1 MKMIQAI
8 AILYWLLFLQNSDSY
23 YVPYLLIGI
32 CSCIALYINKAK
44 RQVFRR
50 DWKQIVI
57 IVSSLVF
64 SLMICAANYALFI
77 DLNLPEKTGKIFPVL
92 YRVFSIVVVFSG
104 GFLAFWNLLNF
115 LVEHLNDFYWKKSLN
130 KQGGGI
136 YAVSIVFISAIN
148 LFFLFMCKY
157 PGNITPDSLQSI
169 GQSLSNRYSNKHPF
183 YFTMIVKFFQVLGLK
198 LTDNMNISVVLFS
211 VFQVIFMAGCF
222 SFVIVTLYQMQLSR
236 KLIVGCLL
244 LYVMM
249 PYHIM
254 YSFTMWKDVMFGGFV
269 LLYITATF
277 RILKNI
283 GNYKKMDRIILL
295 IGGIGTCLFRSN
307 GWFVFLLT
315 VFCAIV
321 LFGRTRKQMC
331 TLLAAILVI
340 TFILKH
346 PVLSYLNVSQPDT
359 IESLSV
365 PAQQIARVVVDHND
379 LSEEQRAL
387 LGEIVNV
394 EAIPEAYLPYISDPI
409 KNLVRESRNQ
419 DYLTEHKAAYLKLY
433 LSLGISH
440 LDTYIYAWIDL
451 TKGFWNGGYDYGIWS
466 GSVRKNDFGVERI
479 VHSEKTRVT
488 LEEYLWLYPNIPV
501 LQIFVC
507 IGFFVWLTMGFG
519 ILCILRR
526 DKEGFFLTIPVLA
539 IVLSLMVATP
549 VYAEFRYA
557 YAVFCCVPFLL
568 FSSFYKSD

>member
-1 MKMIQAI
+1 MIQAI

-32 CSCIALYINKAK
+32 CSSIALYSNKTK
-44 RQVFRR
+44 RQVFHR
-50 DWKQIVI
+50 DWEQII
-57 IVSSLVF
+57 IIICSSVF
-64 SLMICAANYALFI
+64 SLMICAANYALFMN
-77 DLNLPEKTGKIFPVL
+77 LNLPDRAGKIFIALYKAFTIFAVL
-92 YRVFSIVVVFSG
+92 FG
-104 GFLAFWNLLNF
+104 GFSAFWNLLNC
-115 LVEHLNDFYWKKSLN
+115 LVEHFKGFYWKKIPN

-136 YAVSIVFISAIN
+136 YVLSILLISTIN

-169 GQSLSNRYSNKHPF
+169 GQSLSNSYSNKHPF

-198 LTDNMNISVVLFS
+198 LTNNINISVVLFS
-211 VFQVIFMAGCF
+211 VFQVVFMAACF
-222 SFVIVTLYQMQLSR
+222 SFIILTLYQMQIS
-236 KLIVGCLL
+236 KKIIVGCLL
-244 LYVMM
+244 FYTMM

-277 RILKNI
+277 RILKNV
-283 GNYKKMDRIILL
+283 GNYKNIDKIVLL

-315 VFCAIV
+315 VLCAIV
-321 LFGRTRKQMC
+321 LFGKTRKRMC
-331 TLLAAILVI
+331 ALLATILII

-346 PVLSYLNVSQPDT
+346 PILSYLNVSQPDT

-379 LSEEQRAL
+379 LSEEQREL
-387 LGEIVNV
+387 LGKIVNV
-394 EAIPEAYLPYISDPI
+394 EAISETYLPYISDPI
-409 KNLVRESRNQ
+409 KNLVRTSKNQ
-419 DYLTEHKAAYLKLY
+419 DYLEEHKAAYLKLY
-433 LSLGISH
+433 FALGLSH
-440 LDTYIYAWIDL
+440 LDTYLYAWIDL
-451 TKGFWNGGYDYGIWS
+451 TKGFWNGGYAYGIWS
-466 GSVRKNDFGVERI
+466 GSVRENDFGVERI
-479 VHSEKTRVT
+479 VHSEKIRIA
-488 LEEYLWLYPNIPV
+488 LEEYLWLYPNVPV

-507 IGFFVWLTMGFG
+507 IGFFVWLVIGFG
-519 ILCILRR
+519 ILCILRK
-526 DKEGFFLTIPVLA
+526 DKEGFFVIIPVLS

-568 FSSFYKSD
+568 FAVFYKSS

>member
-1 MKMIQAI
+1 MIQAI

-32 CSCIALYINKAK
+32 CSSIALYSNKTK
-44 RQVFRR
+44 RQVFHR
-50 DWKQIVI
+50 DWEQITI
-57 IVSSLVF
+57 IICSSVF
-64 SLMICAANYALFI
+64 SLMICAANYALFMN
-77 DLNLPEKTGKIFPVL
+77 LNLPDRAGKIFIALYKAFTIFAVL
-92 YRVFSIVVVFSG
+92 FG
-104 GFLAFWNLLNF
+104 GFSAFWNLLNC
-115 LVEHLNDFYWKKSLN
+115 LVEHFKGFYWKKIPN

-136 YAVSIVFISAIN
+136 YVLSILLISTIN

-157 PGNITPDSLQSI
+157 PGNITPDSLKSI
-169 GQSLSNRYSNKHPF
+169 GQSLSNSYSNKHPF

-198 LTDNMNISVVLFS
+198 LTNNINISVVLFS
-211 VFQVIFMAGCF
+211 VFQVVFMAACF
-222 SFVIVTLYQMQLSR
+222 SFIILTLYQMQIS
-236 KLIVGCLL
+236 KKIIVGCLL
-244 LYVMM
+244 FYTMM

-277 RILKNI
+277 RILKNV
-283 GNYKKMDRIILL
+283 GNYKNIDKIVLL

-315 VFCAIV
+315 VLCAIV
-321 LFGRTRKQMC
+321 LFGKTRKRMC
-331 TLLAAILVI
+331 ALLATILII

-346 PVLSYLNVSQPDT
+346 PILSYLNVSQPDT

-379 LSEEQRAL
+379 LSEEQREL
-387 LGEIVNV
+387 LGKIVNV
-394 EAIPEAYLPYISDPI
+394 EAISETYLPYISDPI
-409 KNLVRESRNQ
+409 KNLVRISKNQ
-419 DYLTEHKAAYLKLY
+419 DYLEEHKAAYLKLY
-433 LSLGISH
+433 FALGLSH
-440 LDTYIYAWIDL
+440 LDTYLYAWIDL
-451 TKGFWNGGYDYGIWS
+451 TKGFWNGGYAYGIWS
-466 GSVRKNDFGVERI
+466 GSVRENDFGVERI
-479 VHSEKTRVT
+479 VHSEKIRIA
-488 LEEYLWLYPNIPV
+488 LEEYLWLYPNVPV

-507 IGFFVWLTMGFG
+507 IGFFVWLVIGFG
-519 ILCILRR
+519 ILCILRK
-526 DKEGFFLTIPVLA
+526 DKEGFFVIIPVLS

-568 FSSFYKSD
+568 FAVFYKAS

>member
-1 MKMIQAI
+1 MIQAI

-32 CSCIALYINKAK
+32 CSSIALYSNKTK
-44 RQVFRR
+44 RQVFHR
-50 DWKQIVI
+50 DWEQITI
-57 IVSSLVF
+57 IICSSVF
-64 SLMICAANYALFI
+64 SLMICAANYALFMN
-77 DLNLPEKTGKIFPVL
+77 LNLPDRAGKIFIALYKAFTIFAVL
-92 YRVFSIVVVFSG
+92 FG
-104 GFLAFWNLLNF
+104 GFSAFWNLLNC
-115 LVEHLNDFYWKKSLN
+115 LVEHFKGFYWKKIPN

-136 YAVSIVFISAIN
+136 YVLSILLISTIN

-157 PGNITPDSLQSI
+157 PGNITPDSLKSI
-169 GQSLSNRYSNKHPF
+169 GQSLSNSYSNKHPF

-198 LTDNMNISVVLFS
+198 LTNNINISVVLFS
-211 VFQVIFMAGCF
+211 VFQVVFMAACF
-222 SFVIVTLYQMQLSR
+222 SFIILTLYQMQIS
-236 KLIVGCLL
+236 KKIIVGCLL
-244 LYVMM
+244 FYTMM

-277 RILKNI
+277 RILKNV
-283 GNYKKMDRIILL
+283 GNYKNVDKIVLL

-315 VFCAIV
+315 VLCAIV
-321 LFGRTRKQMC
+321 LFGKTRKRMC
-331 TLLAAILVI
+331 ALLATILII

-346 PVLSYLNVSQPDT
+346 PILSYLNVSQPDT

-379 LSEEQRAL
+379 LSEEQREL
-387 LGEIVNV
+387 LGKIVNV
-394 EAIPEAYLPYISDPI
+394 EAISETYLPYISDPI
-409 KNLVRESRNQ
+409 KNLVRISKNQ
-419 DYLTEHKAAYLKLY
+419 DYLEEHKAAYLKLY
-433 LSLGISH
+433 FALGLSH
-440 LDTYIYAWIDL
+440 LDTYLYAWIDL
-451 TKGFWNGGYDYGIWS
+451 TKGFWNGGYAYGIWS
-466 GSVRKNDFGVERI
+466 GSVRENDFGVERI
-479 VHSEKTRVT
+479 VHSEKIRIA
-488 LEEYLWLYPNIPV
+488 LEEYLWLYPNVPV

-507 IGFFVWLTMGFG
+507 IGFFVWLVIGFG
-519 ILCILRR
+519 ILCILRK
-526 DKEGFFLTIPVLA
+526 DKEGFFVIIPVLS

-568 FSSFYKSD
+568 FAVFYKSS

>member
-1 MKMIQAI
+1 MIQAI

-32 CSCIALYINKAK
+32 CSSIALYSNKTK
-44 RQVFRR
+44 RQVFHR
-50 DWKQIVI
+50 DWEQITI
-57 IVSSLVF
+57 IICSSIF
-64 SLMICAANYALFI
+64 SLMICAANYALFMN
-77 DLNLPEKTGKIFPVL
+77 LNLPDRAGKIFIALYKVFTIFAVL
-92 YRVFSIVVVFSG
+92 FG
-104 GFLAFWNLLNF
+104 GFSAFWNLLNC
-115 LVEHLNDFYWKKSLN
+115 LVEHFKGFYWKKIPN

-136 YAVSIVFISAIN
+136 YVLSILLISTIN

-169 GQSLSNRYSNKHPF
+169 GQSLSNSYSNKHPF

-198 LTDNMNISVVLFS
+198 LTNNINISVVLFS
-211 VFQVIFMAGCF
+211 VFQVVFMAACF
-222 SFVIVTLYQMQLSR
+222 SFIILTLYQMQIS
-236 KLIVGCLL
+236 KKIIVGCLL
-244 LYVMM
+244 FYTMM

-277 RILKNI
+277 RILKNV
-283 GNYKKMDRIILL
+283 GNYKNIDKIVLL

-321 LFGRTRKQMC
+321 LFGKTRKRMC
-331 TLLAAILVI
+331 ALLATILII

-346 PVLSYLNVSQPDT
+346 PILSYLNVSQPDT

-379 LSEEQRAL
+379 LSEEQREL
-387 LGEIVNV
+387 LGKIVNV
-394 EAIPEAYLPYISDPI
+394 EAISETYLPYISDPI
-409 KNLVRESRNQ
+409 KNLVRASKNQ
-419 DYLTEHKAAYLKLY
+419 DYLEEHKAAYLKLY
-433 LSLGISH
+433 FALGLSH
-440 LDTYIYAWIDL
+440 LDTYLYAWIDL
-451 TKGFWNGGYDYGIWS
+451 TKGFWNGGYAYGIWS
-466 GSVRKNDFGVERI
+466 GSVRENDFGVERI
-479 VHSEKTRVT
+479 VHSEKIRIA
-488 LEEYLWLYPNIPV
+488 LEEYLWLYPNVPV

-507 IGFFVWLTMGFG
+507 IGFFVWLVIGFG
-519 ILCILRR
+519 ILCILRK
-526 DKEGFFLTIPVLA
+526 DKEGFFVIIPVLS

-568 FSSFYKSD
+568 FAVFYKSS

>member
-1 MKMIQAI
+1 MIQAI

-32 CSCIALYINKAK
+32 CSSIALYSNKTK
-44 RQVFRR
+44 RQVFHR
-50 DWKQIVI
+50 DWEQITI
-57 IVSSLVF
+57 IICSSVF
-64 SLMICAANYALFI
+64 SLMICAANYALFMN
-77 DLNLPEKTGKIFPVL
+77 LNLPDRAGKIFIALYKAFTIFAVL
-92 YRVFSIVVVFSG
+92 FG
-104 GFLAFWNLLNF
+104 GFSAFWNLLNC
-115 LVEHLNDFYWKKSLN
+115 LVEHFKGFYVL
-130 KQGGGI
+130 
-136 YAVSIVFISAIN
+136 SILLISTIN

-169 GQSLSNRYSNKHPF
+169 GQSLSNSYSNKHPF

-198 LTDNMNISVVLFS
+198 LTNNINISVVLFS
-211 VFQVIFMAGCF
+211 VFQVVFMAACF
-222 SFVIVTLYQMQLSR
+222 SFIILTLYQMQIS
-236 KLIVGCLL
+236 KKIIVGCLL
-244 LYVMM
+244 FYTMM

-277 RILKNI
+277 RILKNV
-283 GNYKKMDRIILL
+283 GNYKNIDKIVLL

-315 VFCAIV
+315 VLCAIV
-321 LFGRTRKQMC
+321 LFGKTRKRMC
-331 TLLAAILVI
+331 ALLATILII

-346 PVLSYLNVSQPDT
+346 PILSYLNVSQPDT

-379 LSEEQRAL
+379 LSEEQREL
-387 LGEIVNV
+387 LGKIVNV
-394 EAIPEAYLPYISDPI
+394 EAISETYLPYISDPI
-409 KNLVRESRNQ
+409 KNLVRISKNQ
-419 DYLTEHKAAYLKLY
+419 DYLEEHKAAYLKLY
-433 LSLGISH
+433 FALGLSH
-440 LDTYIYAWIDL
+440 LDTYLYAWIDL
-451 TKGFWNGGYDYGIWS
+451 TKGFWNGGYAYGIWS
-466 GSVRKNDFGVERI
+466 GSVRENDFGVERI
-479 VHSEKTRVT
+479 VHSEKIRIA
-488 LEEYLWLYPNIPV
+488 LEEYLWLYPNVPV

-507 IGFFVWLTMGFG
+507 IGFFVWLVIGFG
-519 ILCILRR
+519 ILCILRK
-526 DKEGFFLTIPVLA
+526 DKEGFFVIIPVLS

-568 FSSFYKSD
+568 FAVFYKSS

>member
-1 MKMIQAI
+1 MIQAI

-32 CSCIALYINKAK
+32 CSSIALYSNKTK
-44 RQVFRR
+44 RQVFNR
-50 DWKQIVI
+50 DWEQITI
-57 IVSSLVF
+57 IICSSVF
-64 SLMICAANYALFI
+64 SLMICAANYALFMN
-77 DLNLPEKTGKIFPVL
+77 LNLPDRAGKIFIALYKAFTIFAVL
-92 YRVFSIVVVFSG
+92 FG
-104 GFLAFWNLLNF
+104 GFSAFWNLLNC
-115 LVEHLNDFYWKKSLN
+115 LVEHFKGFYWKKIPN

-136 YAVSIVFISAIN
+136 YVLSILLISTIN

-169 GQSLSNRYSNKHPF
+169 GQSLSNSYSNKHPF

-198 LTDNMNISVVLFS
+198 LTNNINISVVLFS
-211 VFQVIFMAGCF
+211 VFQVVFMAACF
-222 SFVIVTLYQMQLSR
+222 SFIILTLYQMQIS
-236 KLIVGCLL
+236 KKIIVGCLL
-244 LYVMM
+244 FYTMM

-277 RILKNI
+277 RILKNV
-283 GNYKKMDRIILL
+283 GNYKNIDKIVLL

-315 VFCAIV
+315 VLCAIV
-321 LFGRTRKQMC
+321 LFGKTRKRMC
-331 TLLAAILVI
+331 ALLATILII

-346 PVLSYLNVSQPDT
+346 PILSYLNVSQPDT

-379 LSEEQRAL
+379 LSEEQREL
-387 LGEIVNV
+387 LGKIVNV
-394 EAIPEAYLPYISDPI
+394 EAISETYLPYISDPI
-409 KNLVRESRNQ
+409 KNLVRISKNQ
-419 DYLTEHKAAYLKLY
+419 DYLEEHKAAYLKLY
-433 LSLGISH
+433 FALGLSH
-440 LDTYIYAWIDL
+440 LDTYLYAWIDL
-451 TKGFWNGGYDYGIWS
+451 TKGFWNGGYAYGIWS
-466 GSVRKNDFGVERI
+466 GSVRENDFGVERI
-479 VHSEKTRVT
+479 VHSEKIRIA
-488 LEEYLWLYPNIPV
+488 LEEYLWLYPNVPV

-507 IGFFVWLTMGFG
+507 IGFFVWLVIGFG
-519 ILCILRR
+519 ILCILRK
-526 DKEGFFLTIPVLA
+526 DKEGFFVIIPVLS

-568 FSSFYKSD
+568 FAVFYKSS

>member
-1 MKMIQAI
+1 MIQAI

-32 CSCIALYINKAK
+32 CSSIALYSNKTK
-44 RQVFRR
+44 RQVFHR
-50 DWKQIVI
+50 DWEQITI
-57 IVSSLVF
+57 IICSSVF
-64 SLMICAANYALFI
+64 SLMICAANYALFMN
-77 DLNLPEKTGKIFPVL
+77 LNLPDRAGKIFIALYKAFTIFAVL
-92 YRVFSIVVVFSG
+92 FG
-104 GFLAFWNLLNF
+104 GFSAFWNLLNC
-115 LVEHLNDFYWKKSLN
+115 LVEHFKGFYWKKIPN

-136 YAVSIVFISAIN
+136 YVLSILLISTIN

-157 PGNITPDSLQSI
+157 PGNITPDSLKSI
-169 GQSLSNRYSNKHPF
+169 GQSLSNSYSNKHPF

-198 LTDNMNISVVLFS
+198 LTNNINISVVLFS
-211 VFQVIFMAGCF
+211 VFQVVFMAACF
-222 SFVIVTLYQMQLSR
+222 SFIILTLYQMQIS
-236 KLIVGCLL
+236 KKIIVGCLL
-244 LYVMM
+244 FYTMM

-277 RILKNI
+277 RILKNV
-283 GNYKKMDRIILL
+283 GNYKNIDKIVLL

-315 VFCAIV
+315 VLCAIV
-321 LFGRTRKQMC
+321 LFGKTRKRMC
-331 TLLAAILVI
+331 ALLATILII

-346 PVLSYLNVSQPDT
+346 PILSYLNVSQPDT

-379 LSEEQRAL
+379 LSEEQREL
-387 LGEIVNV
+387 LGKIVNV
-394 EAIPEAYLPYISDPI
+394 EAISETYLPYISDPI
-409 KNLVRESRNQ
+409 KNLVRISKNQ
-419 DYLTEHKAAYLKLY
+419 DYLEEHKAAYLKLY
-433 LSLGISH
+433 FALGLSH
-440 LDTYIYAWIDL
+440 LDTYLYAWIDL
-451 TKGFWNGGYDYGIWS
+451 TKGFWNGGYAYGIWS
-466 GSVRKNDFGVERI
+466 GSVRENDFGVERI
-479 VHSEKTRVT
+479 VHSEKIRIA
-488 LEEYLWLYPNIPV
+488 LEEYLWLYPNVPV

-507 IGFFVWLTMGFG
+507 IGFFVWLVIGFG
-519 ILCILRR
+519 ILCILRK
-526 DKEGFFLTIPVLA
+526 DKEGFFVIIPVLS

-568 FSSFYKSD
+568 FAVFYKSS

>member
-1 MKMIQAI
+1 MIQAI

-32 CSCIALYINKAK
+32 CSSIALYSNKTK
-44 RQVFRR
+44 RQVFHR
-50 DWKQIVI
+50 DWEQITI
-57 IVSSLVF
+57 IICSSVF
-64 SLMICAANYALFI
+64 SLMICAANYALFMN
-77 DLNLPEKTGKIFPVL
+77 LNLPDRAGKIFIALYKAFTIFAVL
-92 YRVFSIVVVFSG
+92 FG
-104 GFLAFWNLLNF
+104 GFSAFWNLLNC
-115 LVEHLNDFYWKKSLN
+115 LVEHFKGFYWKKIPN

-136 YAVSIVFISAIN
+136 YVLSILLISTIN

-169 GQSLSNRYSNKHPF
+169 GQSLSNSYSNKHPF

-198 LTDNMNISVVLFS
+198 LTNNINISVVLFS
-211 VFQVIFMAGCF
+211 VFQVVFMAACF
-222 SFVIVTLYQMQLSR
+222 SFIILTLYQMQIS
-236 KLIVGCLL
+236 KKIIVGCLL
-244 LYVMM
+244 FYTMM

-277 RILKNI
+277 RILKNV
-283 GNYKKMDRIILL
+283 GNYKNIDKIVLL

-315 VFCAIV
+315 VLCAIV
-321 LFGRTRKQMC
+321 LFGKTRKRMC
-331 TLLAAILVI
+331 ALLATILII

-346 PVLSYLNVSQPDT
+346 PILSYLNVSQPDT

-379 LSEEQRAL
+379 LSEEQREL
-387 LGEIVNV
+387 LGKIVNV
-394 EAIPEAYLPYISDPI
+394 EAISETYLPYISDPI
-409 KNLVRESRNQ
+409 KNLVRTSKNQ
-419 DYLTEHKAAYLKLY
+419 DYLEEHKAAYLKLY
-433 LSLGISH
+433 FALGLSH
-440 LDTYIYAWIDL
+440 LDTYLYAWIDL
-451 TKGFWNGGYDYGIWS
+451 TKGFWNGGYAYGIWS
-466 GSVRKNDFGVERI
+466 GSVRENDFGVERI
-479 VHSEKTRVT
+479 VHSEKIRIA
-488 LEEYLWLYPNIPV
+488 LEEYLWLYPNVPV

-507 IGFFVWLTMGFG
+507 IGFFVWLVIGFG
-519 ILCILRR
+519 ILCILRK
-526 DKEGFFLTIPVLA
+526 DKEGFFVIIPVLS

-568 FSSFYKSD
+568 FAVFYKSS

>member
-1 MKMIQAI
+1 MIQAI

-32 CSCIALYINKAK
+32 CSSIALYSNKTK
-44 RQVFRR
+44 RQVFHR
-50 DWKQIVI
+50 DWEQITI
-57 IVSSLVF
+57 IICSSVF
-64 SLMICAANYALFI
+64 SLMICAANYALFMN
-77 DLNLPEKTGKIFPVL
+77 LNLPDRAGKIFIALYKAFTIFAVL
-92 YRVFSIVVVFSG
+92 FG
-104 GFLAFWNLLNF
+104 GFSAFWNLLNC
-115 LVEHLNDFYWKKSLN
+115 LVEHFKGFYWKKIPN

-136 YAVSIVFISAIN
+136 YVLSILLISTIN

-169 GQSLSNRYSNKHPF
+169 GQSLSNSYSNKHPF

-198 LTDNMNISVVLFS
+198 LTNNINISVVLFS
-211 VFQVIFMAGCF
+211 VFQVVFMAACF
-222 SFVIVTLYQMQLSR
+222 SFIILTLYQMQIS
-236 KLIVGCLL
+236 KKIIVGCLL
-244 LYVMM
+244 FYTMM

-277 RILKNI
+277 RILKNV
-283 GNYKKMDRIILL
+283 GNYKNIDKIVLL

-315 VFCAIV
+315 VLCAIV
-321 LFGRTRKQMC
+321 LFGKTRKRMC
-331 TLLAAILVI
+331 ALLATILII

-346 PVLSYLNVSQPDT
+346 PILSYLNVSQPDT

-379 LSEEQRAL
+379 LSEEQREL
-387 LGEIVNV
+387 LGKIVNV
-394 EAIPEAYLPYISDPI
+394 EAISETYLPYISDPI
-409 KNLVRESRNQ
+409 KNLVRISKNQ
-419 DYLTEHKAAYLKLY
+419 DYLEEHKAAYLKLY
-433 LSLGISH
+433 FALGLSH
-440 LDTYIYAWIDL
+440 LDTYLYAWIDL
-451 TKGFWNGGYDYGIWS
+451 TKGFWNGGYAYGIWS
-466 GSVRKNDFGVERI
+466 GSVRENDFGVERI
-479 VHSEKTRVT
+479 VHSEKIRIA
-488 LEEYLWLYPNIPV
+488 LEEYLWLYPNVPV

-507 IGFFVWLTMGFG
+507 IGFFVWLVIGFG
-519 ILCILRR
+519 ILCILRK
-526 DKEGFFLTIPVLA
+526 DKEGFFVIIPVLS

-568 FSSFYKSD
+568 FAVFYKSS

>member
-1 MKMIQAI
+1 MIQAI

-32 CSCIALYINKAK
+32 CSSIALYSNKTK
-44 RQVFRR
+44 RQVFHR
-50 DWKQIVI
+50 DWEQITI
-57 IVSSLVF
+57 IICSSVF
-64 SLMICAANYALFI
+64 SLMICAANYALFMN
-77 DLNLPEKTGKIFPVL
+77 LNLPDRAGKIFIALYKAFTIFAVL
-92 YRVFSIVVVFSG
+92 FG
-104 GFLAFWNLLNF
+104 GFSAFWNLLNC
-115 LVEHLNDFYWKKSLN
+115 LVEHFKGFYWKKIPN

-136 YAVSIVFISAIN
+136 YVLSILLISTIN

-169 GQSLSNRYSNKHPF
+169 GQSLSNSYSNKHPF

-198 LTDNMNISVVLFS
+198 LTNNINISVVLFS
-211 VFQVIFMAGCF
+211 VFQVVFMAACF
-222 SFVIVTLYQMQLSR
+222 SFIILTLYQMQIS
-236 KLIVGCLL
+236 KKIIVGCLL
-244 LYVMM
+244 FYTMM

-277 RILKNI
+277 RILKNV
-283 GNYKKMDRIILL
+283 GNYKNIDKIVLL

-315 VFCAIV
+315 VLCAIV
-321 LFGRTRKQMC
+321 LFGKTRKRMC
-331 TLLAAILVI
+331 ALLATILII

-346 PVLSYLNVSQPDT
+346 PILSYLNVSQPDT

-379 LSEEQRAL
+379 LSEEQREL
-387 LGEIVNV
+387 LGKIVNV
-394 EAIPEAYLPYISDPI
+394 EAISETYLPYISDPI
-409 KNLVRESRNQ
+409 KNLVRTSKNQ
-419 DYLTEHKAAYLKLY
+419 DYLEEHKAAYLKLY
-433 LSLGISH
+433 FALGLSH
-440 LDTYIYAWIDL
+440 LDTYLYAWIDL
-451 TKGFWNGGYDYGIWS
+451 TKGFWNGGYAYGIWS
-466 GSVRKNDFGVERI
+466 GSVRENDFGVERI
-479 VHSEKTRVT
+479 VHSEKIRIA
-488 LEEYLWLYPNIPV
+488 LEEYLWLYPNVPV

-507 IGFFVWLTMGFG
+507 IGFFVWLVIGFG
-519 ILCILRR
+519 ILCILRK
-526 DKEGFFLTIPVLA
+526 DKEGFFVIIPVLS

-568 FSSFYKSD
+568 FAVFYKSSW